1 MLLFSLPLSLLSCV
15 VLPCGDCSSW
25 CVLTVVPLCGFSPST
40 EISTIPVEGEKRYWL
55 LCVLLLYCEMI
66 DIDMKLGDGMFS
78 RKNKKKTY
86 DVQVK
91 AWKPKRV
98 VTIARVSTYERAAEI
113 RDGLT
118 AIGFEVMISWK
129 RDENDVI

>member
-1 MLLFSLPLSLLSCV
+1 MVRADCCSPMRVLSLY
-15 VLPCGDCSSW
+15 GDKHYSRR
-25 CVLTVVPLCGFSPST
+25 GK
-40 EISTIPVEGEKRYWL
+40 ERYWL
-55 LCVLLLYCEMI
+55 LCVLLLYCEVI